1 MSCNN
6 SAINYIISEKKNE
19 KLTVNTHFSYCSLT
33 TYTGM
38 EIKMQ
43 QNRQ

>member
-6 SAINYIISEKKNE
+6 SAINYIISEKNE
-19 KLTVNTHFSYCSLT
+19 KLTVNTHFSYCSLM